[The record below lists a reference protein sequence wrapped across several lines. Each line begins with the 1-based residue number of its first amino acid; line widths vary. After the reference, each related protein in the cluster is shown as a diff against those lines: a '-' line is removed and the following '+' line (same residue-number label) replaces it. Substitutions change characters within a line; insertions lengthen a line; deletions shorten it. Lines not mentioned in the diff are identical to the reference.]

1 MRFSLSRILVRIRD
15 PGLMVN
21 MGSAHAIYTVYSNSL
36 VVAYNGHAGPGMII
50 FLSALM
56 PLRDLD
62 IGYQRPTNT
71 YPVAHSHKRH
81 IQMS

>member
-1 MRFSLSRILVRIRD
+1 MSFPLSRILVVI
-15 PGLMVN
+15 G
-21 MGSAHAIYTVYSNSL
+21 GSRVDGKHGFCPRNIYCILSS

-56 PLRDLD
+56 PFRDLD